1 MNATPR
7 RVVSTL
13 ALCLLAFS
21 MPAYAVSCLLFPL
34 ACLKPKKK
42 YGEEMEALVLN
53 LSGKQTDYYNITA
66 SGTYIGPGLDT
77 TRQYY
82 IWFKVGETLYQAQRD
97 ETILQM
103 GYKPKR
109 EEWVGKTVKLR
120 FRDQK
125 WMGVK
130 SSWVVFERGKK
141 GKEWEFVL
149 VSIVGPDGV
158 DECSKWKL
166 CPYQAEVDREARE
179 QEQLA
184 KIAKSGAKSASD
196 VAPAPI
202 EEPEP
207 VPAAVAAAPAEGSAP
222 SVESAPPAE
231 AAPATDAAPAVEAAP
246 AEAPPPAEAAP
257 AAEPAPAVDAAP
269 AEAPASPAETAP
281 GTGATAPA

>member
-1 MNATPR
+1 MKSSHRAAS
-7 RVVSTL
+7 VF
-13 ALCLLAFS
+13 AACLLAFTV
-21 MPAYAVSCLLFPL
+21 PAYAASCLLFPL
-34 ACLKPKKK
+34 SCLKPKKK

-53 LSGKQTDYYNITA
+53 LSGKQTEYYHVTA
-66 SGTYIGPGLDT
+66 NSTYIGPGLDT

-82 IWFKVGETLYQAQRD
+82 IWFKVGQTLYQAQRD

-109 EEWVGKTVKLR
+109 EDWVGKTVKLR

-130 SSWVVFERGKK
+130 SSWVVFDRGKK

-149 VSIVGPDGV
+149 VSIVGPDGI

-184 KIAKSGAKSASD
+184 KLAQSGQKSATD
-196 VAPAPI
+196 VEPMPATPEVNAPTT
-202 EEPEP
+202 
-207 VPAAVAAAPAEGSAP
+207 AVAATPDAGATAAEP
-222 SVESAPPAE
+222 PAPPAE
-231 AAPATDAAPAVEAAP
+231 AAPADPAGPGEGVETG
-246 AEAPPPAEAAP
+246 AEP
-257 AAEPAPAVDAAP
+257 AAEPPAGQHAPAVVAGADP
-269 AEAPASPAETAP
+269 P
-281 GTGATAPA
+281 GTG

>member
-1 MNATPR
+1 MNPNR
-7 RVVSTL
+7 RAAS
-13 ALCLLAFS
+13 LLAAFLCAFAV
-21 MPAYAVSCLLFPL
+21 PAYAASCLLFPL
-34 ACLKPKKK
+34 SCLKPKKK
-42 YGEEMEALVLN
+42 YGEEMEALVLD
-53 LSGKQTDYYNITA
+53 LSGKQTDYYHVTA
-66 SGTYIGPGLDT
+66 DSTYVGPGLDT

-109 EEWVGKTVKLR
+109 DEWVGKTVKLR

-125 WMGVK
+125 WMGMK

-149 VSIVGPDGV
+149 VSIIGPDGV

-184 KIAKSGAKSASD
+184 RLAQSGQKSATD
-196 VAPAPI
+196 VAPMPATPETPDVAAPTT
-202 EEPEP
+202 
-207 VPAAVAAAPAEGSAP
+207 AVAATPDAG
-222 SVESAPPAE
+222 APPAE
-231 AAPATDAAPAVEAAP
+231 QPALTPEMAP
-246 AEAPPPAEAAP
+246 AESGGPVEGVEPG
-257 AAEPAPAVDAAP
+257 AEPATEPP
-269 AEAPASPAETAP
+269 TGQEAPVVVA
-281 GTGATAPA
+281 GTEPPTTS

>member
-1 MNATPR
+1 MKSSHRAAT
-7 RVVSTL
+7 VF
-13 ALCLLAFS
+13 AICLLAFT

-42 YGEEMEALVLN
+42 YGEEMEAVVLN
-53 LSGKQTDYYNITA
+53 LSGKQTDYYHITA
-66 SGTYIGPGLDT
+66 DSTYVGPGLDT

-125 WMGVK
+125 WMGMK

-149 VSIVGPDGV
+149 VSIVGPDGI

-166 CPYQAEVDREARE
+166 CPNQAEVDREARE

-184 KIAKSGAKSASD
+184 KLAKSGQKSATDVQPMPVAPEASD
-196 VAPAPI
+196 VNATT
-202 EEPEP
+202 
-207 VPAAVAAAPAEGSAP
+207 AAATP
-222 SVESAPPAE
+222 
-231 AAPATDAAPAVEAAP
+231 DAAATS
-246 AEAPPPAEAAP
+246 
-257 AAEPAPAVDAAP
+257 AEPAVPA
-269 AEAPASPAETAP
+269 AETAP
-281 GTGATAPA
+281 ADPAGAVEGVEPVAEPAAGPPTGQEPATVVAGSEPPTTA